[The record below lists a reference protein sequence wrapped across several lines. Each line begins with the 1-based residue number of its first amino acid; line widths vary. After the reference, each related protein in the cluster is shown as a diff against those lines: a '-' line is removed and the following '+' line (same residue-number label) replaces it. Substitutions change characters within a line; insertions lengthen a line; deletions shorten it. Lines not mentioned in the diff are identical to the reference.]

1 MKTDWESLYGLFDRQ
16 EREREVEEEL
26 NLHLELMA
34 QDLRQQE
41 FSSAE
46 ARRLALERFG
56 NVEKVRRECVEIRK
70 RNSAIVRALKSFL
83 ILVFLAGFLF
93 RISSANI
100 NVTHIGDILMVIAIM
115 GRLFVHVRGLTYSRS
130 SSRQDQ
136 PSLLTL
142 TRVVK
147 PSSVNHNE
155 RSLTPVERVI
165 FDK

>member
-1 MKTDWESLYGLFDRQ
+1 MKTDWESLFGLFDRQ

-34 QDLRQQE
+34 QDLRQRQ

-56 NVEKVRRECVEIRK
+56 DVEKVRRECVEVRK
-70 RNSAIVRALKSFL
+70 RNRPLVRVLKSFL
-83 ILVFLAGFLF
+83 ILLFFAGFLF

-100 NVTHIGDILMVIAIM
+100 NVRHIGDILMIIGIM
-115 GRLFVHVRGLTYSRS
+115 GRLFVHLRGLTHSNS
-130 SSRQDQ
+130 SSKYDQ

-142 TRVVK
+142 TRVVT